1 VSDEDAAPV
10 SAVALNDH
18 ELATSLAEQ
27 AGHLLLALRG
37 QISDPAE
44 LKAAGDRQAN
54 ELILAGLAAARPDD
68 PILSEE
74 SPDEGARHGADR
86 VWIVD
91 PLDGTREFGETG
103 RTDWAVHV
111 ALAERDRP
119 LVGAV
124 ALPARGLVLSS
135 DPAPIV
141 PARPDGP
148 IRLLVSRSRPPEL
161 AEHLAVTLDAELVPM
176 GSAGAKTMA
185 VVLGDGEVYAHS
197 GGQYQW
203 DSAAPVA
210 VALAAGLHATRLD
223 GSPLVYGEPDP
234 WLPDLLVCRP
244 ELATTVQTAL
254 RLAPSS

>member
-1 VSDEDAAPV
+1 MAEKVSIAT
-10 SAVALNDH
+10 DH
-18 ELATSLAEQ
+18 ELAAALAEE
-27 AGHLLLALRG
+27 AGRLLLELRAR
-37 QISDPAE
+37 ISDPAE
-44 LKAAGDRQAN
+44 LKAAGDRRAN
-54 ELILAGLAAARPDD
+54 ELILAGLAEARPDD

-74 SPDEGARHGADR
+74 SPDDDDARHGADR

-91 PLDGTREFGETG
+91 PLDGTREFGEAG

-111 ALAERDRP
+111 ALAERGRP
-119 LVGAV
+119 TVGAV
-124 ALPARGLVLSS
+124 ALPARGLVLST
-135 DPAPIV
+135 DPAPVV

-161 AEHLAVTLDAELVPM
+161 AEHLAATLDAELVPM

-185 VVLGDGEVYAHS
+185 VVLGDGDVYAHS

-210 VALAAGLHATRLD
+210 VARAAGLHATRLD
-223 GSPLVYGEPDP
+223 GSPLVYGESDP

-244 ELATTVQTAL
+244 ELAPRVQTAL
-254 RLAPSS
+254 RLAPSP

>member
-1 VSDEDAAPV
+1 V
-10 SAVALNDH
+10 SAAAADH
-18 ELATSLAEQ
+18 QLAASLAEQ
-27 AGHLLLALRG
+27 AGHLLLELRE

-54 ELILAGLAAARPDD
+54 QLILSGLATARPDD

-74 SPDEGARHGADR
+74 SPDGDARHGADR

-91 PLDGTREFGETG
+91 PLDGTREFGERG

-124 ALPARGLVLSS
+124 ALPARGLVLATE
-135 DPAPIV
+135 PAPVV
-141 PARPDGP
+141 PARPAGP

-161 AEHLAVTLDAELVPM
+161 AEHLVAALDAELVPM

-185 VVLGDGEVYAHS
+185 VVLGDGDVYAHS

-210 VALAAGLHATRLD
+210 VAIAAGLHATRLD
-223 GSPLVYGEPDP
+223 GTPLVYGEPDP

-244 ELATTVQTAL
+244 ELASIVQTAL
-254 RLAPSS
+254 RSARSS